1 MTMRR
6 SRNGVVLHL
15 AILLLDAGLAPD
27 AAKIA
32 GRARL
37 SPRDVAQDL
46 LGLVEMGH
54 LQMDGAGVV
63 VAASDRARQACGLW
77 CGRDLGVRFKA
88 ALQSAQED
96 AVDEIEAAQLKKVLG
111 AVSLLHP
118 GLLEGILGQ
127 GLISLPWIDTAHLF
141 RLRDQPSPSTAVS

>member
-32 GRARL
+32 ARARL

-46 LGLVEMGH
+46 VGLVDVGH
-54 LQMDGAGVV
+54 LQMADGVV
-63 VAASDRARQACGLW
+63 VGASDRARQACGLW

-96 AVDEIEAAQLKKVLG
+96 AVDELEAAQLKKVLG

-118 GLLEGILGQ
+118 GLLEGILAQ
-127 GLISLPWIDTAHLF
+127 GLMSLPWIDTAHLF

>member
-6 SRNGVVLHL
+6 SRSGVVLHL

-37 SPRDVAQDL
+37 SLRDVAQDL
-46 LGLVEMGH
+46 DGLVDVGH
-54 LQMDGAGVV
+54 LQMDGGVV
-63 VAASDRARQACGLW
+63 VGASGRARQACGLW

-96 AVDEIEAAQLKKVLG
+96 AVDELEAAQLKKVLG

-127 GLISLPWIDTAHLF
+127 GLMSLPWIDTAHLF

>member
-46 LGLVEMGH
+46 AGLVNVGH
-54 LQMDGAGVV
+54 LQMADGVV
-63 VAASDRARQACGLW
+63 VGVSDRARQACGLW

-96 AVDEIEAAQLKKVLG
+96 AVDELEAAQLKKVLAG
-111 AVSLLHP
+111 VSLLHP
-118 GLLEGILGQ
+118 GLLEGILAQ
-127 GLISLPWIDTAHLF
+127 GLMSLPWIDTDQLF